1 MQNFFLVLAFFLFPI
16 SIIAQSE
23 ENNQRLETQ
32 ERELKAK
39 PKEEKKDSITFKD
52 YKIFYEDGTSKNIFE
67 AESFFFFNFYI
78 AEFLLH
84 NLLKNVL
91 ELETRILPKAC
102 GRNFEISTGTKT

>member
-39 PKEEKKDSITFKD
+39 PKEEKK
-52 YKIFYEDGTSKNIFE
+52 
-67 AESFFFFNFYI
+67 
-78 AEFLLH
+78 
-84 NLLKNVL
+84 
-91 ELETRILPKAC
+91 IL
-102 GRNFEISTGTKT
+102 